1 MSQKVTTGRDNLGD
15 LAPQFA
21 ALNDDTYYLAKSG
34 RAKQN
39 YRRAIAVWRRFQR

>member
-1 MSQKVTTGRDNLGD
+1 MSQKVTAGRDNLGD

-21 ALNDDTYYLAKSG
+21 ALNDACCLARSG

-39 YRRAIAVWRRFQR
+39 YRRAIAVWRRFRR